1 MPITS
6 IMGRV
11 GIGRVSETGATM
23 PEAHRTIVI
32 GRSPDAVFAFFTD
45 PNNDPRWRPIVKK
58 IAADGPV
65 RVGSVVHQVV
75 TGPGGRGSFPADYE
89 VTAYEPPLRFA
100 FRVIKGP
107 VRPVGEFRFALA
119 GRGTEVSFSITAELG
134 LITKLFL
141 GKQVQN
147 AMDLDVAALDKAKEL
162 IEST

>member
-1 MPITS
+1 
-6 IMGRV
+6 
-11 GIGRVSETGATM
+11 M

-32 GRSPDAVFAFFTD
+32 DHSPDAVFAFFTD
-45 PNNDPRWRPIVKK
+45 PSNDSRWRPIVKK

-65 RVGSVVHQVV
+65 RVGSIVHQVV

-89 VTAYEPPLRFA
+89 VTAYEPPSRFA

-107 VRPVGEFRFALA
+107 VHPVGEYRFAPA
-119 GRGTEVSFSITAELG
+119 GSGTEVSFSIKAELG
-134 LITKLFL
+134 GITKLFL

-147 AMDLDVAALDKAKEL
+147 SMDLDVAALDKAKAL

>member
-1 MPITS
+1 
-6 IMGRV
+6 
-11 GIGRVSETGATM
+11 M

-89 VTAYEPPLRFA
+89 VTAYEPPSRFA

-119 GRGTEVSFSITAELG
+119 GSGTEVSFSITAELG

-147 AMDLDVAALDKAKEL
+147 SMDLDVAALDKAKEL

>member
-1 MPITS
+1 
-6 IMGRV
+6 
-11 GIGRVSETGATM
+11 M

-89 VTAYEPPLRFA
+89 VTAYEPPSRFA

-107 VRPVGEFRFALA
+107 VRPVGEYRFAPA
-119 GRGTEVSFSITAELG
+119 GSGTEVSFSITAELG

-147 AMDLDVAALDKAKEL
+147 SMDLDVAALDKAKEL
-162 IEST
+162 VEST

>member
-1 MPITS
+1 M
-6 IMGRV
+6 
-11 GIGRVSETGATM
+11 
-23 PEAHRTIVI
+23 
-32 GRSPDAVFAFFTD
+32 
-45 PNNDPRWRPIVKK
+45 
-58 IAADGPV
+58 

-89 VTAYEPPLRFA
+89 VTAYEPPSRFA

-107 VRPVGEFRFALA
+107 VHPVGEYRFALA
-119 GRGTEVSFSITAELG
+119 GSGTEVSFSISAELG

-147 AMDLDVAALDKAKEL
+147 SMDLDVAALDKAKGL